1 MPAPRPLHIL
11 VTGFGPFPG
20 APDNPTGKLVQTLA
34 DGPLSQTHDA
44 VVTAHV
50 FTTRYDT
57 VDRTLPQLLADLRPD
72 ALLMFGLAIRSR
84 AIRIECRARNT
95 ISATPD
101 EGGFSPGPSPID
113 ETASPSLAV
122 RAPVEHLL
130 AALQRDGLPARLSR
144 DAGAYLCNYSL
155 WHATRAAAQP
165 DGPRIAAFIHVP
177 PVSAR
182 MPAERMLGA
191 GHTLLRATVAALR
204 DNQGVGR
211 T

>member
-1 MPAPRPLHIL
+1 MPPPRRLRIL
-11 VTGFGPFPG
+11 ITGFGPFPG
-20 APDNPTGKLVQTLA
+20 APDNPTGPLAQTLA
-34 DGPLSQTHDA
+34 DGPHPLADGG
-44 VVTAHV
+44 VVKAHI
-50 FTTRYDT
+50 FSTRYDA
-57 VDRTLPQLLADLRPD
+57 VDRTLPQLLADFQPD

-101 EGGFSPGPSPID
+101 EGGFSPGSCAID
-113 ETASPSLAV
+113 ETASRSLAV
-122 RAPVEHLL
+122 RAPVGRLL

-144 DAGAYLCNYSL
+144 NAGAYLCNYSL
-155 WHATRAAAQP
+155 WYATRAAMQP

-182 MPAERMLGA
+182 MTAERLLGA
-191 GHTLLRATVAALR
+191 GHALLRATLTALR
-204 DNQGVGR
+204 DNQDVER